1 MRAQQRGL
9 ALVVPAAVLLV
20 IAADSPPAVKSGP
33 QVGARIS
40 KSFEVRCCNGPDA
53 GDMACLV

>member
-1 MRAQQRGL
+1 MAGVL
-9 ALVVPAAVLLV
+9 A
-20 IAADSPPAVKSGP
+20 IAADSPDAVKSGP

-40 KSFEVRCCNGPDA
+40 QAFEVKICNGPDA

>member
-1 MRAQQRGL
+1 MRVQQTGRVVVVL
-9 ALVVPAAVLLV
+9 AGILV
-20 IAADSPPAVKSGP
+20 IAADSGDAVKSGP

-40 KSFEVRCCNGPDA
+40 TPFEVRMCNGPDA

>member
-1 MRAQQRGL
+1 MRAL
-9 ALVVPAAVLLV
+9 AVLAGIV
-20 IAADSPPAVKSGP
+20 AIAADNPNTVKSGP

-40 KSFEVRCCNGPDA
+40 KAFEVRCTNGPDA

>member
-1 MRAQQRGL
+1 MRATQTGR
-9 ALVVPAAVLLV
+9 ALAVLAGILAV
-20 IAADSPPAVKSGP
+20 AADTPDAVKSGP

-40 KSFEVRCCNGPDA
+40 QPFEVRCCNGPDA

>member
-1 MRAQQRGL
+1 MRAQQMGH
-9 ALVVPAAVLLV
+9 ALVVLASFLAVG
-20 IAADSPPAVKSGP
+20 ADKPDAVKSGP

-40 KSFEVRCCNGPDA
+40 KAFEVRCCNGPDV

>member
-1 MRAQQRGL
+1 MRARQIGRFLTVL
-9 ALVVPAAVLLV
+9 AGILA
-20 IAADSPPAVKSGP
+20 IAADKPDTVKSGP

-40 KSFEVRCCNGPDA
+40 KAFEVRLCNGPDA